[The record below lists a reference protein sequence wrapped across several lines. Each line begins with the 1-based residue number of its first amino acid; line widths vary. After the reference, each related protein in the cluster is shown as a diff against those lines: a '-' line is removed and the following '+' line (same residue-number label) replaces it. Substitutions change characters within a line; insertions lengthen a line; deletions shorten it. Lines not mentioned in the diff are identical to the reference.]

1 MIRSIL
7 LSAFLLPSLVLA
19 MTARE
24 IADSYSR
31 YAVDHNS
38 YLRAQRREI
47 DLARTERRSA
57 LGAFMPVVDLNSRHS
72 WADGGRDIEFDVNEF
87 LPSEVLPVDLPPT
100 VIPFLRTK
108 EQETKLQ
115 VTQPLFTGG
124 GLFYSYR
131 ATRQA
136 EQASVAGYETAMA
149 ELTLRV
155 RQTYYQYL
163 QARELLDIEQH
174 QYKLAEEQL
183 RVTRALYEVG
193 KLAVSELRRAE
204 AGLFAAEA
212 RRISAET
219 QMTTTKQAVN
229 LLLGRDLTDD
239 IMLPG
244 ENSDSLEVTL
254 SDVDPLSLRPEM
266 TQLNYSI
273 NTLKEQKRAVRSGYL
288 PMISAAFEYGY
299 QGEKYDFNEDADY
312 YMLSGVLSWNLFE
325 GFRTNLKRQK
335 VELARRQL
343 EDRRDFLEKEI
354 QRQVDTA
361 ALTLKSKQA
370 EQKAASQAKL
380 AAAESH
386 RLAEIRYREG
396 MSSQLELTDARTA
409 LASASAQE
417 VLARYG
423 CLIALASYEHSLG
436 LSLKDIEQ

>member
-7 LSAFLLPSLVLA
+7 LSALLLPSLVFA

-31 YAVDHNS
+31 YAVDHNA
-38 YLRAQRREI
+38 YLRSQRRDI

-57 LGAFMPVVDLNSRHS
+57 FGAFLPVVDLTSRHS
-72 WADGGRDIEFDVNEF
+72 WADGGRDITFDVNEF

-131 ATRQA
+131 ATQQA
-136 EQASVAGYETAMA
+136 EQASRAGYETAVA
-149 ELTLRV
+149 DLTLHV
-155 RQTYYQYL
+155 RQTYYRYL

-174 QYKLAEEQL
+174 QYDLAEEQL
-183 RVTRALYEVG
+183 RVTRALYEVD

-204 AGLFAAEA
+204 AGLYAAEA
-212 RRISAET
+212 RRLDAEA
-219 QMTTTKQAVN
+219 QMNTAGQAVN
-229 LLLGRDLTDD
+229 LLLGRALTDD

-244 ENSDSLEVTL
+244 ASADSLDITVPDADALE
-254 SDVDPLSLRPEM
+254 LRPELA
-266 TQLNYSI
+266 QLDYSI
-273 NTLKEQKRAVRSGYL
+273 KTLKEQKRAARSGYL

-299 QGEKYDFNEDADY
+299 QGEKYHFNDDADY

-325 GFRTNLKRQK
+325 GFRTNLKQQK

-343 EDRRDFLEKEI
+343 EDRRDYLESEI
-354 QRQVDTA
+354 QRQVESA
-361 ALTLKSKQA
+361 ALTLKSKIA

-380 AAAESH
+380 AAEESH

-396 MSSQLELTDARTA
+396 MSSQLELTDARAA